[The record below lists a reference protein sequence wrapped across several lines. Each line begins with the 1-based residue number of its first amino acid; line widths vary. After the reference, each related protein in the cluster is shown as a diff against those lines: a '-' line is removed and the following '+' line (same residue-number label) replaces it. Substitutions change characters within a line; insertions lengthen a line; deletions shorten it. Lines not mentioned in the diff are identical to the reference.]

1 MYDSNNYRSIAI
13 SNIIGKI
20 LDHVILSK
28 HANVLQTSDLQ
39 FGFKPQHST
48 TQCTYVVRE
57 VVDYYVNNRS
67 PVFVTLLDAS
77 RAFDRVHYV
86 KLFRLLLKRN
96 MCPSLI
102 MLLISMYIKQ
112 SLVVRW
118 HNQLSHQFRCKNG
131 IKQGG
136 VLSPVLFCVYMDEL
150 ISRLV
155 RLNVGCHL
163 GHKYTGVLTYADD
176 VTLLAP
182 TYEATM
188 EMLKVCEECAREYD
202 ILFNSSKSQVI
213 LFPTPA
219 TRKLKPVIKLNNN
232 VIEYASRAVH
242 LGSYIGVSSDKANV
256 EKAANDLFIRANFL
270 SSYFRSCSVRV
281 MCNLFNSYCS
291 SFYGSPLW
299 NLNAIEPLCI
309 AYRKCIRKILC
320 LPSRTHS
327 RFVPFF
333 ISKPDLQTQLLIRFV
348 KFWHKSNASD
358 NEVISLCCTVSTQT
372 TSTSVI
378 AKNMKCILDKL
389 ETHAE
394 FSSLPVNMLTSQL
407 FDYVSNSLSED
418 DVIICNTI
426 TELLRTRNNEL
437 ISPLTYLEIETMIRE
452 LCTM

>member
-1 MYDSNNYRSIAI
+1 
-13 SNIIGKI
+13 
-20 LDHVILSK
+20 
-28 HANVLQTSDLQ
+28 
-39 FGFKPQHST
+39 
-48 TQCTYVVRE
+48 
-57 VVDYYVNNRS
+57 
-67 PVFVTLLDAS
+67 
-77 RAFDRVHYV
+77 
-86 KLFRLLLKRN
+86 
-96 MCPSLI
+96 
-102 MLLISMYIKQ
+102 
-112 SLVVRW
+112 
-118 HNQLSHQFRCKNG
+118 
-131 IKQGG
+131 
-136 VLSPVLFCVYMDEL
+136 
-150 ISRLV
+150 
-155 RLNVGCHL
+155 
-163 GHKYTGVLTYADD
+163 
-176 VTLLAP
+176 
-182 TYEATM
+182 
-188 EMLKVCEECAREYD
+188 MLKVCEECAREYD
-202 ILFNSSKSQVI
+202 IQFNSSKSQVI

-281 MCNLFNSYCS
+281 MGNLFNSYCS

-309 AYRKCIRKILC
+309 AYRKCIRTILC

-426 TELLRTRNNEL
+426 TELLRTRNDEL